1 MCLLWFRFAE
11 ILFINF
17 LITKTKD
24 LWEFDWGRKSLGGL
38 QFEDVESI
46 TMEKV
51 LKLVAPWWREHVAG
65 AFLLL
70 TAFRPGSRERN
81 RNRVLKSIKS
91 CHSERSFFPSAF
103 AYQGI
108 HQLLKEQLQFWRPSI
123 ETANGRHLAFK
134 SQVILSSN
142 DLTMGIHPH
151 SRPCPWVSGDSM
163 KSSNTWAPSV
173 LLIHQLGVSASS
185 TAARAVYHHV
195 DAPAWGKGSARK

>member
-70 TAFRPGSRERN
+70 TAFRAGSRERN
-81 RNRVLKSIKS
+81 RNRTLKSIKS
-91 CHSERSFFPSAF
+91 CYSERSFFPSAF

-108 HQLLKEQLQFWRPSI
+108 HQPLKEQLQFWTKYWNSQW
-123 ETANGRHLAFK
+123 EAFGV
-134 SQVILSSN
+134 QVISDSKQQWLNHGNSSPLQAMPMSLRWLYEVIKHLSSFCVAHPP
-142 DLTMGIHPH
+142 TWGICFIH
-151 SRPCPWVSGDSM
+151 SCQGCVSPCGC
-163 KSSNTWAPSV
+163 SS
-173 LLIHQLGVSASS
+173 LREGVC
-185 TAARAVYHHV
+185 
-195 DAPAWGKGSARK
+195 